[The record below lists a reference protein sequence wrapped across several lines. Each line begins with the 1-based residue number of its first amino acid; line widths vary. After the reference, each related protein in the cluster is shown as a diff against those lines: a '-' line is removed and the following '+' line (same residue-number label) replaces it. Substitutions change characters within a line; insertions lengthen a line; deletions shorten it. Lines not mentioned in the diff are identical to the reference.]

1 MKSKQ
6 WTGWERVRHQVA
18 IAGRVVGEGD
28 QALAGA
34 EVTIVR
40 MPEAF
45 QRRVTA
51 GASGQCLAKADGIYY
66 FLDLPDGRYTVKG
79 RDERSGAEMEK
90 TVSVS
95 RSKDGKVKMA
105 VADLKLVGGGTK

>member
-1 MKSKQ
+1 MNSKR
-6 WTGWERVRHQVA
+6 WTSGERARHQVA

-28 QALAGA
+28 RALAGA

-45 QRRVTA
+45 KRSVAA
-51 GASGQCLAKADGIYY
+51 GVSDHCLTKTDGIYY
-66 FLDLPDGRYTVKG
+66 FLDLPDGHYTVKG
-79 RDERSGAEMEK
+79 REGRAGAEMEK

-105 VADLKLVGGGTK
+105 VADLKLVGRGTT

>member
-1 MKSKQ
+1 VKSKQ
-6 WTGWERVRHQVA
+6 WTGWESARHQVA

-28 QALAGA
+28 RALAGA

-45 QRRVTA
+45 QRRVAA
-51 GASGQCLAKADGIYY
+51 GASDQCLTKTDGIYY

-79 RDERSGAEMEK
+79 RDARAGAEMEK